1 MVIKKVPV
9 SEINP
14 APYNPRVDLQPD
26 DPEYQKLKKS
36 IATFGYVEP
45 LVWNE
50 RTKTLIS
57 GHQRLKILIDQ
68 CLTEVEVSVVDLSL
82 EQEKSLNLALN
93 KIRGDWDD
101 DKLAV
106 LIEELQKM
114 PDLDVGLTG
123 FDSSE
128 ISQLLDS
135 YHEAK
140 EEDDFNFEAAVE
152 SIKEPLVKTGD
163 LVELGPHRILC
174 GDSSNP
180 EHIKLLVGDEKV
192 NLLNCDPPYNVSYY
206 GGNRPHA
213 HARPK
218 KHKLWDRIYADSFSQ
233 EDYEKWLKNIFSNI
247 NPFFAKGAPIYVWN
261 GHRQFGPM
269 YLMLT
274 ELGFHVSCVLTW
286 KKEQFCP
293 GFSDYNQAGEFC
305 LYGWKKDN
313 GGHAWY
319 GPTNESTIWEV
330 HRDPTKTYIHPTQKP
345 IALAQRA
352 IRNSSKRGDLVL
364 DTFLGSGSTL
374 IAAESLGRRC
384 FGIEIDPRYCQ
395 ALSKRYINFVGKNK
409 VSQELLQKYMRED
422 SDDRK

>member
-1 MVIKKVPV
+1 MEIQKVSV

-14 APYNPRVDLQPD
+14 APYNPRVDLQPK

-57 GHQRLKILIDQ
+57 GHQRLKILIEQ
-68 CLTEVEVSVVDLSL
+68 GLTEVEVSVVDLSL
-82 EQEKSLNLALN
+82 EQEIALNLALN
-93 KIRGDWDD
+93 KIKGDWDD

-106 LIEELQKM
+106 LIEELQKI
-114 PDLDVGLTG
+114 PDFDVGLTG

-135 YHEAK
+135 HHEAK
-140 EEDDFNFEAAVE
+140 EDDDFDFEAAIE
-152 SIKEPLVKTGD
+152 SIKEPVTKTGD
-163 LVELGPHRILC
+163 LIELGQHHIFC

-180 EHIKLLVGDEKV
+180 EHIKLLLGNEKV

-218 KHKLWDRIYADSFSQ
+218 EHKLWDRIYSDNLSQ
-233 EDYEKWLKNIFSNI
+233 EEYEKWLKNILTII
-247 NPFFAKGAPIYVWN
+247 NPYFAKGAPIYVWN

-269 YLMLT
+269 YLILT
-274 ELGFHVSCVLTW
+274 ELGFHISCVITW
-286 KKEQFCP
+286 AKERFAI
-293 GFSDYNQAGEFC
+293 GYGDYNQQTEFC
-305 LYGWKKDN
+305 LYGWKEDN
-313 GGHAWY
+313 GSHIWF
-319 GPTNESTIWEV
+319 GPNNESTLWEV
-330 HRDPTKTYIHPTQKP
+330 HRDLTKSYIHPTQKP

-352 IRNSSKRGDLVL
+352 IKNSSKRGDLVL

-374 IAAESLGRRC
+374 IAAESLERRC
-384 FGIEIDPRYCQ
+384 FGIEIDPRYCD
-395 ALSKRYINFVGKNK
+395 AIVKRYIVFVGRDK
-409 VSQELLQKYMRED
+409 VSQELVQKYMRED